1 MGSIARF
8 SRSHRSADAR
18 LVHDSGHGGVVE
30 TDGGSE
36 GGGVVEGGGHDG
48 WGPGS
53 GNTGVGVGLNVGPGG
68 GGSPAGGGGDGIISL
83 SDGSSNADTD
93 GVVLVVEGGGLLVD
107 GLDGVSIGVVGI
119 DLDLVSRVV
128 IGSEGL
134 SVDVEGGGHVKDGGS
149 SSHVVVGV
157 DVVGHGAGG
166 GNGHDALGTG
176 SDGLVKVGNWHC

>member
-53 GNTGVGVGLNVGPGG
+53 GNTGVGVGLNVGPDG

-93 GVVLVVEGGGLLVD
+93 
-107 GLDGVSIGVVGI
+107 GVVGI